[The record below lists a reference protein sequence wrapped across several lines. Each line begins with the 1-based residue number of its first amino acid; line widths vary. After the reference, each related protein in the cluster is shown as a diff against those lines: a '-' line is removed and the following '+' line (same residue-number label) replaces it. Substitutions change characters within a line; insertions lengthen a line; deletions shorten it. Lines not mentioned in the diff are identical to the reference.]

1 MHITL
6 KQLNPN
12 YLIAINILNSGYN

>member
-6 KQLNPN
+6 KQLTLNNPVQFRVVN
-12 YLIAINILNSGYN
+12 TDRL